1 MLLLLFRRVI
11 STNYHPIR
19 EVVCTQFIYYRAES
33 FSVLLLL
40 NEPPPPWAA
49 KMQMMLQRTYLSLD
63 SIRVN

>member
-33 FSVLLLL
+33 FSVVLLL
-40 NEPPPPWAA
+40 NEPPTLGSENADDAP
-49 KMQMMLQRTYLSLD
+49 KNLLI
-63 SIRVN
+63 IRFD